1 MREIPQ
7 HATLQ
12 QMREASAKLRATCR
26 NYCIEPLPE
35 SAPWALRV
43 DQAVRRVIYPSLEGD
58 AARYICRNLDKPQ
71 PVQSPAKLSRWQSFK
86 QWLGG
91 NMRKV

>member
-1 MREIPQ
+1 MRDIPP

-12 QMREASAKLRATCR
+12 QMREASAKLTYAAQRMRLDPLPVQSPWQARVWQVQRRMAGLPFTYMVQDNRAT
-26 NYCIEPLPE
+26 IE
-35 SAPWALRV
+35 
-43 DQAVRRVIYPSLEGD
+43 
-58 AARYICRNLDKPQ
+58 
-71 PVQSPAKLSRWQSFK
+71 PVQSPAKLTRWASFK

>member
-1 MREIPQ
+1 MVRDIPP

-26 NYCIEPLPE
+26 KYYIEPLPE
-35 SAPWALRV
+35 SAPWELRV
-43 DQAVRRVIYPSLEGD
+43 DQALRRVIYPSLV
-58 AARYICRNLDKPQ
+58 NMQ
-71 PVQSPAKLSRWQSFK
+71 QPAKLSRWQSFK